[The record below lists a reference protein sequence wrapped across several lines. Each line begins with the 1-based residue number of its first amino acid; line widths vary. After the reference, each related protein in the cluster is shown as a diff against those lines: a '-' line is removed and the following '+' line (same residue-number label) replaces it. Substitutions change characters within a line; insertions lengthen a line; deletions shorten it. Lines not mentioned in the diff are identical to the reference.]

1 MNIVKK
7 AAISLVGLAALV
19 CAGASADQPA
29 TRPSDSA
36 YAPVRTS
43 APQPPT
49 WRALRAMNQGKTNGI
64 RPATEQEWGDMMV
77 FMRQYSPSRFKVLDS
92 IEIDHNSPLALE
104 AIRKFRNY
112 VFTTQHFPAI
122 TDDLRRRFTL
132 EDDLFALMLEDRAAA
147 EGSEALDLRDKI
159 HDKVGE
165 VVQLEVK
172 IHQERVDRLQNIL
185 AEEKGRLQNE
195 ESTED
200 ETIDRRTDQIINR
213 LEKRNPNL
221 SPPTTRPDVQGAV
234 EDVPP
239 SDLHAAVADIPDNSF
254 DRDAR

>member
-29 TRPSDSA
+29 TRPSESA
-36 YAPVRTS
+36 YAPMRSS
-43 APQPPT
+43 APS
-49 WRALRAMNQGKTNGI
+49 WRALRAMNSGKTSGV
-64 RPATEQEWGDMMV
+64 RPATEQEWDDMMV
-77 FMRQYSPSRFKVLDS
+77 FMREYSPSRFKVLDS
-92 IEIDHNSPLALE
+92 IEIDHNSPVALE

-147 EGSEALDLRDKI
+147 EGSEALELRDKI
-159 HDKVGE
+159 HDKIGE
-165 VVQLEVK
+165 IVQLEVK
-172 IHQERVDRLQNIL
+172 VHQERVDRLQKIL
-185 AEEKGRLQNE
+185 TEEKGRLQNE

-200 ETIDRRTDQIINR
+200 QTIDRRTDQIIKR
-213 LEKRNPNL
+213 LDKHNPDL
-221 SPPTTRPDVQGAV
+221 SPPTTRPVVEGAV

-239 SDLHAAVADIPDNSF
+239 SDLHDAVADIPNNSVNP
-254 DRDAR
+254 DAR

>member
-7 AAISLVGLAALV
+7 AAVSLVGLAALV

-29 TRPSDSA
+29 TRPSESP
-36 YAPVRTS
+36 YAPIRTS
-43 APQPPT
+43 APQSPA

-64 RPATEQEWGDMMV
+64 RPATDQEWNDMMV
-77 FMRQYSPSRFKVLDS
+77 FMHQYSPSRFKVLDS
-92 IEIDHNSPLALE
+92 IQIDHNSPVALE

-122 TDDLRRRFTL
+122 TDDLRLRFTK
-132 EDDLFALMLEDRAAA
+132 EDDLFTLMLDDRAAA
-147 EGSEALDLRDKI
+147 EGADALDLRDKI
-159 HDKVGE
+159 HDKIGE
-165 VVQLEVK
+165 IVQLEVK
-172 IHQERVDRLQNIL
+172 IHQERVDRLQNLL

-200 ETIDRRTDQIINR
+200 ETIDRRTDQIIKR
-213 LEKRNPNL
+213 LDKHNPNL

-234 EDVPP
+234 EDVPA
-239 SDLHAAVADIPDNSF
+239 SDLHAAVADIPDNSIN
-254 DRDAR
+254 RDGR